1 MALKGELKT
10 VPLTDV
16 LQLLSNGRK
25 TGILHIRSPQGIS
38 KRVYFENGKIMSTA
52 SSDPR
57 EYLGQF
63 LISRGLITEKQLN
76 MAMETQFQSGIKL
89 GKILVMASILEENEI
104 QEMLKL
110 KAEESLYDI
119 FLWENGEFHFE
130 EMEKLNDDIVPISLD
145 VTSLIFEGIRRKD
158 EMARFSQKIPS
169 TLVVL
174 KRKVEISQLN
184 EQLDGLQLRLFEE
197 IDGERSLE
205 EIALNLHS
213 TEFNISHAAYVLLT
227 KNLAEIVGEK
237 QSHQEISINKVQGK
251 LISEAKKMVKEEKY
265 GEAINL
271 LKFYLRNNKDPSYEK
286 LLKEVESKYSQNFLK
301 EVVPEDGILELNTRI
316 EDLPKYNLTP
326 KEGFLATRINGI
338 YTISQL
344 IKISP
349 IPEIE
354 VLSSIK
360 KLIDLGVVKIKR
372 GSN

>member
-16 LQLLSNGRK
+16 LQLLSNGLK
-25 TGILHIRSPQGIS
+25 TGILHIRSSKGIS
-38 KRVYFENGKIMSTA
+38 KKVYFENGKIMSTA

-119 FLWENGEFHFE
+119 FLWENGEFYFE
-130 EMEKLNDDIVPISLD
+130 EMEKLNEDIVPISLD

-158 EMARFSQKIPS
+158 EKARFSQKIPT

-174 KRKVEISQLN
+174 KRKVETSQLN
-184 EQLDGLQLRLFEE
+184 EQLDGLQFRLFEE

-205 EIALNLHS
+205 EIALHLHS
-213 TEFNISHAAYVLLT
+213 TEFNISLAAYVLLT
-227 KNLAEIVGEK
+227 KNLVEIIGEK
-237 QSHQEISINKVQGK
+237 QSHQEASINTVQSR
-251 LISEAKKMVKEEKY
+251 LVSEAKKMVKEEKY
-265 GEAINL
+265 GEAINV
-271 LKFYLRNNKDPSYEK
+271 LKFYLRSNKDTSAEK
-286 LLKEVESKYSQNFLK
+286 LLREVESKYSQNFLK
-301 EVVPEDGILELNTRI
+301 EVVSGDSVLELNTKI

-338 YTISQL
+338 YTVSQL
-344 IKISP
+344 LKISP
-349 IPEIE
+349 MPEIE

-360 KLIDLGVVKIKR
+360 KLLDLGIAKIK
-372 GSN
+372 GENN